1 MNVQF
6 WEKKIV
12 IEVLET
18 KDIIDEIKNLLDRLN
33 NKNTAEWRYGKLVD
47 I

>member
-33 NKNTAEWRYGKLVD
+33 NKNTAEWRYDKLVD